1 MDGTPGIP
9 CLTRCLVGLFPQPIL
24 ELTRLSGHLNVRFAG
39 PLGDVWDGKARRRGP
54 MSGTLSLVELAG
66 HVGLLLWGTHMVGT
80 GVQRGFGTVLRRW
93 LGRNLGHRF
102 RAFLTGLGV
111 TALLQSSTATGLL
124 ATSFTATGVMALA
137 PALAVMLGAN
147 VGTALLTQVLFFNV
161 ALLGPPLV
169 LVGVL
174 VFRWADD
181 SRAKNIGRIGIG
193 LGLMLMALSGLVHT
207 LGPLANAPLL
217 RSVMGAL
224 ASDPVLAALV
234 AAALTWACHSS
245 IAIVLLVATFA
256 ATHVIAPT
264 GALALVLGANI
275 GGALPALVGASTAA
289 ARRLPLGNLLV
300 RTVGVLLALP
310 VLPAITHALELVE
323 PSPGRLVVNFHLA
336 FNLALAVLF
345 LAFVSGLAQL
355 LTRWL
360 PDPPAPV
367 DPGRPVYLD
376 VAALDSA
383 TVALANAARETLRM
397 ADMVETMLRD
407 ALEVLRHGDQT
418 RTGAI
423 AAQNRCVDKL
433 GGAIRRYLADVGDEQ
448 TLDHQREGARGQDIL
463 SAVINLEHVADI
475 VANSLVEFAMR
486 SVKRG
491 RALAVEELDTVAAMH
506 GELLESL
513 RLALAVFLQAEPRDA
528 KRLAARKGQFREFE
542 ASATALSVRLLRSA
556 ASANRLADSD
566 SVEPIV
572 EESGL
577 FLRTVRDLRRI
588 HSHLASFAYPIL
600 HRPRARGRRAAAGS
614 AVAAGAVNAPAAPL
628 PIEPKRTGLEED
640 D

>member
-1 MDGTPGIP
+1 M
-9 CLTRCLVGLFPQPIL
+9 
-24 ELTRLSGHLNVRFAG
+24 N
-39 PLGDVWDGKARRRGP
+39 
-54 MSGTLSLVELAG
+54 GTLSLIELAG
-66 HVGLLLWGTHMVGT
+66 HVGLLLWGTHMVST

-124 ATSFTATGVMALA
+124 ATSFTATGVIGLA

-174 VFRWADD
+174 LFRWAGG
-181 SRAKNIGRIGIG
+181 SRAKNVGRIGIG
-193 LGLMLMALSGLVHT
+193 LGLMLMALAGLVHT
-207 LGPLANAPLL
+207 LGPLENTPLL

-224 ASDPVLAALV
+224 AGDPILATLV

-256 ATHVIAPT
+256 ATHVVEPT
-264 GALALVLGANI
+264 GALALVLGANL
-275 GGALPALVGASTAA
+275 GGALPALVDASTSV

-300 RTVGVLLALP
+300 RTVGVVLALP
-310 VLPAITHALELVE
+310 FLPAITHAFELAG

-336 FNLALAVLF
+336 FNVALAVVF
-345 LAFVSGLAQL
+345 LGSVRGLAQL

-360 PDPPAPV
+360 PEPPAPA
-367 DPGRPVYLD
+367 DPGRPVHLD

-397 ADMVETMLRD
+397 ADMVDSMLRD
-407 ALEVLRHGDQT
+407 ALEVLRHSDRT
-418 RTGAI
+418 RAEAV
-423 AAQNRCVDKL
+423 AAQNRCVDQL

-475 VANSLVEFAMR
+475 VANSLVEFAVR

-491 RALAVEELDTVAAMH
+491 RALTVEELETVAAMH

-556 ASANRLADSD
+556 AAASRLADSD
-566 SVEPIV
+566 AVEPLV

-600 HRPRARGRRAAAGS
+600 HRPRARGRRATRGG
-614 AVAAGAVNAPAAPL
+614 VLEAGAVNPPAASL
-628 PIEPKRTGLEED
+628 PIELPKSTGLKED
-640 D
+640 DLG

>member
-1 MDGTPGIP
+1 MGRRDERHAFTYRTGRP
-9 CLTRCLVGLFPQPIL
+9 CGPSPLGHAHGRHRGAALLRHGAPALARPQP
-24 ELTRLSGHLNVRFAG
+24 RS
-39 PLGDVWDGKARRRGP
+39 PLPRVPDRARRD
-54 MSGTLSLVELAG
+54 
-66 HVGLLLWGTHMVGT
+66 
-80 GVQRGFGTVLRRW
+80 
-93 LGRNLGHRF
+93 
-102 RAFLTGLGV
+102 RAPPE
-111 TALLQSSTATGLL
+111 STATGLL
-124 ATSFTATGVMALA
+124 ATSFTATGVIALA

-207 LGPLANAPLL
+207 LGPLANTPLL

-224 ASDPVLAALV
+224 ASDPALAALV

-256 ATHVIAPT
+256 ATHVIEPT
-264 GALALVLGANI
+264 GAVALVLGANI

-289 ARRLPLGNLLV
+289 ARPLPLGNLLV
-300 RTVGVLLALP
+300 RTAGVLLALP

-423 AAQNRCVDKL
+423 ATQNRCVDKL

-556 ASANRLADSD
+556 ASANRLADTD

-600 HRPRARGRRAAAGS
+600 HRPRARGRRPAAGS
-614 AVAAGAVNAPAAPL
+614 VVAAGAVNAPAVPL

-640 D
+640 DLG

>member
-1 MDGTPGIP
+1 M
-9 CLTRCLVGLFPQPIL
+9 
-24 ELTRLSGHLNVRFAG
+24 N
-39 PLGDVWDGKARRRGP
+39 
-54 MSGTLSLVELAG
+54 GTLSLIELAG

-124 ATSFTATGVMALA
+124 ATSFTATGVIGLA

-174 VFRWADD
+174 LFRWAGG
-181 SRAKNIGRIGIG
+181 SRAKNVGRIGIG
-193 LGLMLMALSGLVHT
+193 LGLMLMALAGLVHT
-207 LGPLANAPLL
+207 LGPLENTPLL

-224 ASDPVLAALV
+224 AGDPILATLV

-256 ATHVIAPT
+256 ATHVVEPT
-264 GALALVLGANI
+264 GALALVLGANL
-275 GGALPALVGASTAA
+275 GGALPALVDASTSV

-300 RTVGVLLALP
+300 RTVGVVLALP
-310 VLPAITHALELVE
+310 FLPAITHALELGGAA
-323 PSPGRLVVNFHLA
+323 PGRLVVNFHLA
-336 FNLALAVLF
+336 FNVALAVVF
-345 LAFVSGLAQL
+345 LGSVRGLAQL

-360 PDPPAPV
+360 PEPPASA
-367 DPGRPVYLD
+367 DPGRPVHLD

-397 ADMVETMLRD
+397 ADMVDSMLRD
-407 ALEVLRHGDQT
+407 ALEVLRHSDRT
-418 RTGAI
+418 RAEAV
-423 AAQNRCVDKL
+423 AAQNRCVDQL

-475 VANSLVEFAMR
+475 VANSLVEFAVR

-491 RALAVEELDTVAAMH
+491 RALTVEELETVAAMH

-556 ASANRLADSD
+556 AAASRLADSD
-566 SVEPIV
+566 AVEPLV

-600 HRPRARGRRAAAGS
+600 HRPRARGRRATRAA
-614 AVAAGAVNAPAAPL
+614 VLEAGAVNPPAASL
-628 PIEPKRTGLEED
+628 PIELPKSTGREED
-640 D
+640 DLG

>member
-1 MDGTPGIP
+1 MT
-9 CLTRCLVGLFPQPIL
+9 
-24 ELTRLSGHLNVRFAG
+24 
-39 PLGDVWDGKARRRGP
+39 
-54 MSGTLSLVELAG
+54 GTLSLIELAG

-93 LGRNLGHRF
+93 LGRNLGRRF

-124 ATSFTATGVMALA
+124 ATSFTATGVIALA

-169 LVGVL
+169 LIGVL
-174 VFRWADD
+174 VFRWAGG

-193 LGLMLMALSGLVHT
+193 LGLMLMALAGLVHT
-207 LGPLANAPLL
+207 LGPLQNTPLL

-224 ASDPVLAALV
+224 AGDPVLATLV

-256 ATHVIAPT
+256 ATHVVDPT
-264 GALALVLGANI
+264 GALALVLGANL
-275 GGALPALVGASTAA
+275 GGALPALVDAA
-289 ARRLPLGNLLV
+289 
-300 RTVGVLLALP
+300 T
-310 VLPAITHALELVE
+310 
-323 PSPGRLVVNFHLA
+323 
-336 FNLALAVLF
+336 
-345 LAFVSGLAQL
+345 
-355 LTRWL
+355 
-360 PDPPAPV
+360 
-367 DPGRPVYLD
+367 
-376 VAALDSA
+376 LDSA

-407 ALEVLRHGDQT
+407 ALEVLRHSDPT
-418 RTGAI
+418 RAEAV
-423 AAQNRCVDKL
+423 AAQNRCVYQL

-463 SAVINLEHVADI
+463 SAVINLEHVGDI
-475 VANSLVEFAMR
+475 VANSLVEFAVR

-491 RALAVEELDTVAAMH
+491 RPLTVEELETVAAMH

-528 KRLAARKGQFREFE
+528 KRLAARKGQFREVE

-640 D
+640 H

>member
-1 MDGTPGIP
+1 
-9 CLTRCLVGLFPQPIL
+9 
-24 ELTRLSGHLNVRFAG
+24 
-39 PLGDVWDGKARRRGP
+39 
-54 MSGTLSLVELAG
+54 MSGTLSLIELAG

-124 ATSFTATGVMALA
+124 ATSFTATGVIGLA

-174 VFRWADD
+174 LFRWAGG
-181 SRAKNIGRIGIG
+181 SRAKNVGRIGIG
-193 LGLMLMALSGLVHT
+193 LGLMLMALAGLVHT
-207 LGPLANAPLL
+207 LGPLENTPLL

-224 ASDPVLAALV
+224 AGDPILATVV

-256 ATHVIAPT
+256 ATHVVEPT
-264 GALALVLGANI
+264 GALALVLGANL
-275 GGALPALVGASTAA
+275 GGALPALVDASTSV

-300 RTVGVLLALP
+300 RTVGVVLALP
-310 VLPAITHALELVE
+310 FLPAITHALELAG
-323 PSPGRLVVNFHLA
+323 PAPGRLVVNFHLA
-336 FNLALAVLF
+336 FNVALAVVF
-345 LAFVSGLAQL
+345 LGSVRGLAQL

-360 PDPPAPV
+360 PEPPAPA

-397 ADMVETMLRD
+397 ADMVDSMLRD
-407 ALEVLRHGDQT
+407 ALEVLRHSDRT
-418 RTGAI
+418 RAEAV
-423 AAQNRCVDKL
+423 AAQNRCVDQL

-475 VANSLVEFAMR
+475 VANSLVEFAVR

-491 RALAVEELDTVAAMH
+491 RALTVEELETVAAMH

-556 ASANRLADSD
+556 AAASRLADSD
-566 SVEPIV
+566 AVEPLV

-600 HRPRARGRRAAAGS
+600 HRPRARGRRATRGG
-614 AVAAGAVNAPAAPL
+614 VLEAGAVNPPAASR
-628 PIEPKRTGLEED
+628 PIELPKSTGLEED
-640 D
+640 DLG